1 VRNKQGACRI
11 EIVSIYLARDRNT
24 RLSFLCGKRIKG
36 TDRTRALKENAVHKR
51 VLGLLVCMLFVPCVL
66 RARAQSPSQS
76 PSAATLGVTS
86 RGVLRG
92 TVTDPSGALVQRAEV
107 VLHSA
112 DTGIPNQ
119 TTVSGADGRYS
130 FAGVAPGRYT
140 VRVND
145 PGFAAFESKPVKVI
159 EERAQ
164 ALDVRLQLET
174 QKFQV
179 DVSSESADDTDPNR
193 NGTAVVL
200 KGSDLDSLPTDPS
213 MLSQELDAMAGSDSP
228 AIYVDGF
235 SNGTLPPK
243 NMIREIRINQNP
255 FSARNDTGPG
265 GGMIEIFTKPGTDK
279 LHGDFYFF
287 GDDSAFNTQNPFTQG
302 QPAYH
307 STTMNG
313 DVNGPL
319 RKNASYVLSFNR
331 NSSQTNAVVNALVLD
346 PTLQNQVSF
355 TQALP
360 SPNTST
366 GFTPRIDL
374 QFGTKSTVVLRYSYN
389 DNEQTNG
396 GIGQLNLPSQGF
408 NSSTVSQM
416 FQASNSQII
425 NKNIVDDIRFQ
436 YIRTRSSQTPMSTA
450 PTVAVQGAF
459 TGGGNNGGASHDN
472 HDSYE
477 LQNYFSIQ
485 AGKHYLSPGVR
496 LRVNR
501 DANASLSGYNG
512 EYTFASLSAYQTT
525 EQGIALGMTPAEI
538 AANGGG
544 PLQFSL
550 TTGTPAAIVDVVDV
564 GAFFQDDW
572 KIRKNF
578 TLSYGLRYEIQNY
591 IKDKGDFGPRIGFAW
606 SLGAKKDKPAPY
618 VIRGGSGI
626 FYTRIPS
633 SDIMQAQRQNGILQQ
648 QYFVASPTTF
658 PNVPDPSTLGPASS
672 PTTYQISSNF
682 RTQYSIIDT
691 LELDHPLGTRGSLY
705 VQGYSNRVV
714 HLLVPRNIN
723 APLPGTYNPAVPTS
737 GTRPYGGTQNIDEFE
752 SDGLARS
759 DSITVGAN
767 FRAKNGF
774 GFYSYY
780 MYRIRSSDANGG
792 FPSDEYDLGAD
803 YGRGIQDERHTLF
816 FDLISP
822 TLPGRVN
829 IVAFCQASSGPPFNI
844 TVAQDLNGDSQ
855 FNDRP
860 AFATDLTRPSV
871 IATQF
876 GTFDTSPIPGQRII
890 PIDYGQ
896 APSLFDLNAELY
908 RSFTFGPALP
918 VPPAPS
924 GAANAAAPA
933 PKGKP
938 YVARKYNLTFIVEAV
953 NAINHVNLA
962 SPVGVLGSPL
972 FGQSIGLADGG
983 GANANR
989 VITLILAGR
998 F

>member
-1 VRNKQGACRI
+1 
-11 EIVSIYLARDRNT
+11 
-24 RLSFLCGKRIKG
+24 
-36 TDRTRALKENAVHKR
+36 VHNR
-51 VLGLLVCMLFVPCVL
+51 VLGLLVCLLFVPCIA
-66 RARAQSPSQS
+66 RARPQSPSQS
-76 PSAATLGVTS
+76 QIVANQGVTS

-92 TVTDPSGALVQRAEV
+92 TVTDPSGALVQRAVV
-107 VLHSA
+107 VLHPA
-112 DTGIPNQ
+112 DAGVPDQ
-119 TTVSGADGRYS
+119 TTLSGPDGRYS

-140 VRVND
+140 VRVSD
-145 PGFAAFESKPVKVI
+145 PGFAAFESKPVKVAD
-159 EERAQ
+159 ERAQ

-179 DVSSESADDTDPNR
+179 DVSSETTDDTDPNN

-200 KGSDLDSLPTDPS
+200 KGSDIDSLPTDPS
-213 MLSQELDAMAGSDSP
+213 MLSRELDAMAGGDSP

-279 LHGDFYFF
+279 LHGDFVFY
-287 GDDSAFNTQNPFTQG
+287 GNDIEFNTQNPFTQG

-307 STTMNG
+307 STTVNG
-313 DVNGPL
+313 DLDGPL
-319 RKNASYVLSFNR
+319 RKNASYFLSFNR

-346 PTLQNQVSF
+346 STLQSQVPF

-360 SPNTST
+360 SPNTSI

-374 QFGTKSTVVLRYSYN
+374 QFGAKSTVVLRYSYT
-389 DNEQTNG
+389 DSEQTNG

-408 NSSTVSQM
+408 NSSTLSQL

-425 NKNIVDDIRFQ
+425 NKNIVNDTRFQ
-436 YIRTRSSQTPMSTA
+436 YIRTRANQTPMSTA
-450 PTVAVQGAF
+450 PTVVVQGAF
-459 TGGGNNGGASHDN
+459 TDGGNNSGAFHDN

-501 DANASLSGYNG
+501 DANVSLSGYNG

-525 EQGIALGMTPAEI
+525 EQGIALGLTPAQI

-550 TTGTPAAIVDVVDV
+550 TTGTPAVLVDVVDV

-591 IKDKGDFGPRIGFAW
+591 IRDKGDFGPRVGFAW

-618 VIRGGSGI
+618 VIRGGSGV
-626 FYTRIPS
+626 FYTHIPN
-633 SDIMQAQRQNGILQQ
+633 SDILQAQRQNGILQQ
-648 QYFVASPTTF
+648 QYFVASPTSF

-672 PTTYQISSNF
+672 PTTYQISPNF

-714 HLLVPRNIN
+714 HLPVPRNIN
-723 APLPGTYNPAVPTS
+723 SPDPTS
-737 GTRPYGGTQNIDEFE
+737 GVRPYGGTQNIDEFE

-759 DSITVGAN
+759 DSISVGAN

-774 GFYSYY
+774 GFYGNY

-803 YGRGIQDERHTLF
+803 YGRGIQDIRHTLF
-816 FDLISP
+816 FDLSAP
-822 TLPGRVN
+822 MLPGRVN
-829 IVAFCQASSGPPFNI
+829 FFSYIQANSGPPFNI
-844 TVAQDLNGDSQ
+844 TVPQDLNGDSQ

-860 AFATDLTRPSV
+860 AFATDLTRASV
-871 IATQF
+871 IKTPY
-876 GTFDTSPIPGQRII
+876 GTFDISPMSGQRII

-896 APSLFDLNAELY
+896 SPGLFDLSVELY

-918 VPPAPS
+918 VPPAPA
-924 GAANAAAPA
+924 GGANATILAS
-933 PKGKP
+933 KGKP
-938 YVARKYNLTFIVEAV
+938 YVARKYNLNFVVEAENV
-953 NAINHVNLA
+953 LNHVNLA
-962 SPVGVLGSPL
+962 PPVGVLNSPTSIHSISLAGDTGS
-972 FGQSIGLADGG
+972 
-983 GANANR
+983 ANANR
-989 VITLILAGR
+989 VINFGIFGR